1 MSTLQQLS
9 ILVCLSTTIGIMLRL
24 RQTRTVYDT
33 LGWIYRIAL
42 ASLALA
48 YLQKSWARMDGNIT
62 SPVEAWREI
71 SLLVVIAAKLIVG
84 WREGRK

>member
-9 ILVCLSTTIGIMLRL
+9 ILICLFTTVGIILRL
-24 RQTRTVYDT
+24 RQTRSTYDT

-48 YLQKSWARMDGNIT
+48 YLQKSWGRMDGNIA
-62 SPVEAWREI
+62 SPVDAWREI
-71 SLLVVIAAKLIVG
+71 SLLVVIAAKLVVG